1 MRTLLAASA
10 LLLAISATPT
20 MARDYPWC
28 ARTPG
33 NGGNPEC
40 MFTSF
45 GQCQAT
51 VIGQGGD
58 CIQNPG
64 MVAYDQVRSPR
75 NRRLRDDGRRDDGWN
90 NGGWDNR
97 RW

>member
-1 MRTLLAASA
+1 MRRLLAASA
-10 LLLAISATPT
+10 LLLAISATPS

-28 ARTPG
+28 SRTFN

-45 GQCQAT
+45 RQCQAT
-51 VIGQGGD
+51 VNGQGGD

-64 MVAYDQVRSPR
+64 MMAYDQSVGPR
-75 NRRLRDDGRRDDGWN
+75 NRRMRDDNGWN